1 MEHWSRAPVEKDGWD
16 IALNELAQAT
26 GCSRAQLVGIG
37 PHAATFNRMTNISDA
52 YFEEFMAIE
61 AYRPDV
67 NFRVAASKGVFDIV
81 AEDDYARI
89 RSQARCDVYEE
100 HAARW
105 EGGGGCQTVL
115 VEEAEH
121 FVGLAVLRDERD
133 GPTTAAQRDVFA
145 FGALLAA
152 QAVRLDDAL
161 SGQVDRLAAE
171 RLDSVEPA
179 ALLIDAAGAPVQISP
194 AAEDLLRHP
203 AISGVRVERGRLTF
217 TNPSA
222 DAAFEAAL
230 AAARRR
236 GKLPGLLAS
245 FWSKPHRLGAPL
257 AAAARCE
264 VHALGSVR
272 AAQGRGRLLVVI
284 RSPRDQ
290 ARMTTRLLA
299 AQLGLTAAE
308 SAVAA
313 GLADGLSRDELA
325 IRRGVSVHTLNAQIK
340 AIAAKL
346 GVTRETEI
354 VAIVRAFFG

>member
-1 MEHWSRAPVEKDGWD
+1 MAPVAPDGWD
-16 IALNELAQAT
+16 AALQSRAEAT
-26 GCSRAQLVGIG
+26 GCRRAQLVGIG
-37 PHAATFNRMTNISDA
+37 PHAATFNRLPDVTSD
-52 YFEEFMAIE
+52 YFDEFMAIE
-61 AYRPDV
+61 AYRPEV
-67 NFRVAASKGVFDIV
+67 NFRVAATQGVLEIV

-89 RSQARCDVYEE
+89 RRQARCDVYED
-100 HAARW
+100 HVARW
-105 EGGGGCQTVL
+105 EGGAGCQTVL

-133 GPTTAAQRDVFA
+133 GPTTTAQREIFA

-161 SGQVDRLAAE
+161 TGRVDRVAAE
-171 RLDSVEPA
+171 QLEMLEPA
-179 ALLIDAAGAPVQISP
+179 AFLIDLTGTPVQLSP
-194 AAEDLLRHP
+194 AAEAMLQRP
-203 AISGVRVERGRLTF
+203 AASGVRLDRGRLTF
-217 TNPSA
+217 NSTA
-222 DAAFEAAL
+222 AGKAFESAL

-236 GKLPGLLAS
+236 GSLPGLVAAFWAKPLQSGGPVAS
-245 FWSKPHRLGAPL
+245 
-257 AAAARCE
+257 AARCE
-264 VHALGSVR
+264 VHALGPMR
-272 AAQGRGRLLVVI
+272 AARGVGRLLVVI

-290 ARMTTRLLA
+290 ARMTAQLLG

-313 GLADGLSRDELA
+313 GLADGLARDALA
-325 IRRGVSVHTLNAQIK
+325 VRRGVSVHTLNAQIK